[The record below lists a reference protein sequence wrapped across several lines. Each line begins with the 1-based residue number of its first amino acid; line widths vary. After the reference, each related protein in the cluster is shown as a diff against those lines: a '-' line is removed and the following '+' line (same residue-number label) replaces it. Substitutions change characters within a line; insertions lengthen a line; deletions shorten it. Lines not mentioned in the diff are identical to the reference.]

1 MSHHTHMNKSCHTYE
16 RDMPHLWMSH
26 ATHINDSC
34 HTHEWVMPHP
44 RISHI
49 KHTNKLYQK
58 HRWVLSHVQNYPHTI
73 IDAKL
78 CVALCRRIC
87 RVLQSVAEIGQRT
100 STDMTQKCALQCV
113 AMCCWILQC
122 VAVCCSVLQ
131 CAAVCCS
138 VLQCVT
144 IFCSVLQCVAV
155 CCRICTRTSTEA
167 KFETCVHT
175 NHRCSL
181 PFRGKWP
188 EFVICR
194 RIWVRDT

>member
-58 HRWVLSHVQNYPHTI
+58 HRRVLSHVQNYPHTI

-78 CVALCRRIC
+78 CVALCRRM
-87 RVLQSVAEIGQRT
+87 LQGVAECCRNWAAYQHRH
-100 STDMTQKCALQCV
+100 DAKVCV
-113 AMCCWILQC
+113 AVCCNVLLNIAVCCSVLQC

-131 CAAVCCS
+131 CVAVCYNILQCVAMCCS
-138 VLQCVT
+138 VLQNLHAYQHRSKIRDLCTHQSSLLLALQGQVT
-144 IFCSVLQCVAV
+144 
-155 CCRICTRTSTEA
+155 
-167 KFETCVHT
+167 
-175 NHRCSL
+175 
-181 PFRGKWP
+181 
-188 EFVICR
+188 
-194 RIWVRDT
+194 WVRDL